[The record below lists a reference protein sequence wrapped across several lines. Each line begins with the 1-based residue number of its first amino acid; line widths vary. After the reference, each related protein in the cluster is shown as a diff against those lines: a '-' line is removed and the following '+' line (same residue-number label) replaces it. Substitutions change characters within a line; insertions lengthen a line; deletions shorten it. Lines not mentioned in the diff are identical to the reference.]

1 MRVAQYRVA
10 LPAVPCNSAYQEHE
24 PYSIRAHPG
33 WMNLFKHH
41 HKGNDATDAKVA
53 RRSQSTVTRP
63 QGVLDLME
71 NSWFGPDAASS
82 RSPETH
88 LSVHDSA
95 NSFSGAGKHNFRKAY
110 SQGAQATRSNHTRQI
125 DGASSSGRHTGTV
138 QAAQQ
143 DAVPTSTM
151 HQQAARTT
159 QRAATDAQDARLGT
173 WANRQIRF
181 PWPRKTAELFDSAGS
196 HSGTAKTDVGSP
208 AAISTPTNIPGS
220 PSISS
225 PLPPPSMQKPPPAP
239 RRPSTD
245 EQHKQPTVSR
255 RSSLDRR
262 SSFEED
268 ESKVVEAAW
277 RWRFGRRWVQ
287 EQAKQFDPEFGREE
301 EQEEWDDALGY
312 LDACGPGFNMI
323 ARTSSEFGNEAR
335 LPRTTSLLSQDSVS
349 KSLNSLLLEDG
360 SYSHRESALGDAAKQ
375 DGTQGVVAIAK
386 KAQDLYKQQQEI
398 QKKADQRWEG
408 AAQRGT
414 AWLGQALDPVRIEV
428 QGKFTFVLVKVENRQ
443 GSSRLLVRGRQGCS
457 QAALMQDVEKEMSEK
472 IALKKLPTASI
483 SLLGSGV
490 MQWSKDKQIDVMQG
504 SIAVGMDGSVRS
516 KADVAHVAGALIRSA
531 LPMHYHITVN
541 GGRI

>member
-1 MRVAQYRVA
+1 
-10 LPAVPCNSAYQEHE
+10 
-24 PYSIRAHPG
+24 
-33 WMNLFKHH
+33 
-41 HKGNDATDAKVA
+41 
-53 RRSQSTVTRP
+53 
-63 QGVLDLME
+63 ME

-125 DGASSSGRHTGTV
+125 DGASSS
-138 QAAQQ
+138 
-143 DAVPTSTM
+143 
-151 HQQAARTT
+151 
-159 QRAATDAQDARLGT
+159 DAQDARLGT